1 MMETE
6 ILLMLLVLAA
16 TIILFVTEV
25 LRIDVA
31 AIVVMVAITWLGLVT
46 PAQAFSGFAS
56 NAVISMISVM
66 ILGYGID
73 RSGVMLRLSAWIV
86 RVAGT
91 TEKRL
96 ISVTSLFVGSISGF
110 MQNIGAAALFLPAL
124 MRISKKTGI
133 HSSRLLMPM
142 GYAAI
147 LGGSLTMVGTSSL
160 IVLNDLLEQGGY
172 EPLGLFVV
180 TPVGIALLL
189 TGVAYFYFLGHNLL
203 PGAGSSPPV
212 NVQEELIETWQLP
225 ESICYVKI
233 PDTSRL
239 DGLTREDVCLIETY
253 GIHLV
258 ALVEGN
264 DILYA
269 PWRHTRFSAGQE
281 LAILG
286 NEEEIERFADDYG
299 LAMVRGDPRIVKSLS
314 GDIAGFA
321 EVIIPPRSD
330 LAGKT
335 AREIA
340 FRKDYGVEPLLVLS
354 GMERKTQNIS
364 DIPLQPGD
372 TIVVYGLWDRIR
384 SLGDNR
390 NFVLLTRVEGE
401 PFRESKAL
409 SAVLCFL
416 GAITLTF
423 TGVPISIS
431 LFSGAIAMVLLR
443 VITID
448 EAYHSINWRTIFLI
462 GALIPLGIAMES
474 SGTATFLANLLID
487 AVAGQPMVVIL
498 LAFGLLTTL
507 FSLFMSNVA
516 ATVLLV
522 PLMLVLARET
532 GISAEALVLLVGVC
546 ANNSFVLP
554 THQVNALLMAPGG
567 YHNSD
572 YLRAGSMMTVLFLLV
587 AVGLIYVLYL

>member
-1 MMETE
+1 MELE

-16 TIILFVTEV
+16 TIILFATEA
-25 LRIDVA
+25 LRIDVV
-31 AIVVMVAITWLGLVT
+31 AIVIMVAITWLGLVT

-73 RSGVMLRLSAWIV
+73 RSGVMLKMSSGIV
-86 RVAGT
+86 RIAGT

-96 ISVTSLFVGSISGF
+96 IGVSSLFVGTISGF
-110 MQNIGAAALFLPAL
+110 MQNVGAAALFLPAL

-160 IVLNDLLEQGGY
+160 IVLNDLLRQGGY

-180 TPVGIALLL
+180 TPLGIALLL
-189 TGVAYFYFLGHNLL
+189 TGVAYFYFFGRFVL
-203 PGAGSSPPV
+203 PEKGSAMPAG
-212 NVQEELIETWQLP
+212 VQEEVIETWELP
-225 ESICYVKI
+225 QSICYVAV
-233 PDTSRL
+233 PGESRL
-239 DGLTREDVCLIETY
+239 VGMTREEAHMVEAY

-258 ALVEGN
+258 ALVEGD

-286 NEEEIERFADDYG
+286 DKDAVRKFSQEYG
-299 LAMVRGDPRIVKSLS
+299 LDIVRGDPRIVNSLS

-321 EVIIPPRSD
+321 EVLIPPRSN
-330 LAGKT
+330 LAGKSI
-335 AREIA
+335 REIA
-340 FRKDYGVEPLLVLS
+340 VRKNFGVEPLLLLT
-354 GMERKTQNIS
+354 GAERKRVNFS
-364 DIPLQPGD
+364 EIPLYAGD
-372 TIVVYGLWDRIR
+372 IIVVHGSWDRIR
-384 SLGDNR
+384 ALGLDR

-409 SAVLCFL
+409 SAILCFL
-416 GAITLTF
+416 GAIILTF

-431 LFSGAIAMVLLR
+431 FFSGAIAMVLLR

-448 EAYHSINWRTIFLI
+448 EAYRSIDWRTIFLI

-474 SGTATFLANLLID
+474 SGTAAFLADLMIE
-487 AVAGQPMVVIL
+487 AVAGRPEVVIL
-498 LAFGLLTTL
+498 LAFGLLATV
-507 FSLFMSNVA
+507 FSLFMTNVA

-522 PLMLVLARET
+522 PLMLVLAKDA
-532 GISAEALVLLVGVC
+532 GISAQALVLLVGVC
-546 ANNSFVLP
+546 ANNSFVIP
-554 THQVNALLMAPGG
+554 THQVNALLMVPGG
-567 YHNSD
+567 YDNRD
-572 YLRAGSMMTVLFLLV
+572 YIRAGSVMTVLFLLV
-587 AVGLIYVLYL
+587 AVGLIYILYL

>member
-1 MMETE
+1 MDVQ

-16 TIILFVTEV
+16 TVILFVTEA

-56 NAVISMISVM
+56 NAVISMLSVM

-73 RSGVMLRLSAWIV
+73 RAGVMLRLSAWII
-86 RVAGT
+86 RTAGT

-96 ISVTSLFVGSISGF
+96 IGVTSLFVGSISGF

-133 HSSRLLMPM
+133 HSSRLLMPV
-142 GYAAI
+142 GYAAL

-180 TPVGIALLL
+180 TPAGIALLL
-189 TGVAYFYFLGHNLL
+189 TGVAYFYFLGPYVL
-203 PGAGSSPPV
+203 PDKGSAMPAG
-212 NVQEELIETWQLP
+212 VQEELIETWQLP
-225 ESICYVKI
+225 ESISYVAI
-233 PDTSRL
+233 TDTGRL
-239 DGLTREDVCLIETY
+239 DGLTREDVHLIERY

-258 ALVEGN
+258 ALVDGEE
-264 DILYA
+264 ILYA
-269 PWRHTRFSAGQE
+269 PWRHTRFAAGQE
-281 LAILG
+281 LAIMG
-286 NEEEIERFADDYG
+286 DKAEIHKFADDYG
-299 LAMVRGDPRIVKSLS
+299 LEMVRGDPRIVKSLS

-330 LAGKT
+330 IAGKT
-335 AREIA
+335 PREIA
-340 FRKDYGVEPLLVLS
+340 LRKNYGVEPLLLLS
-354 GMERKTQNIS
+354 RAERKTADFS

-384 SLGDNR
+384 ALGDEG
-390 NFVLLTRVEGE
+390 NFVLITRVEGE

-409 SAVLCFL
+409 SAVICFL

-423 TGVPISIS
+423 TGLPISIS
-431 LFSGAIAMVLLR
+431 FFSGAIAMVLLR

-448 EAYHSINWRTIFLI
+448 EAYRSIDWRTIFLI
-462 GALIPLGIAMES
+462 GSLIPLGIAMES
-474 SGTATFLANLLID
+474 SGTAAFLATMVTD
-487 AVAGQPMVVIL
+487 VVAGQPVLVIL
-498 LAFGLLTTL
+498 LAFGLLTTV
-507 FSLFMSNVA
+507 FSLFMTNVA

-532 GISAEALVLLVGVC
+532 GISALALVLLVGVC
-546 ANNSFVLP
+546 ASNSFVLP

-567 YHNSD
+567 YANRD
-572 YLRAGSMMTVLFLLV
+572 YLRAGSIMTVLFLLV
-587 AVGLIYVLYL
+587 AVVLIYILYL

>member
-1 MMETE
+1 MDGQ

-16 TIILFVTEV
+16 TVILFVTEA

-31 AIVVMVAITWLGLVT
+31 AIVIMIAITWLGLVT

-56 NAVISMISVM
+56 NAVISMLSVM

-73 RSGVMLRLSAWIV
+73 RAGVMLRLSAWII
-86 RVAGT
+86 RTAGT

-96 ISVTSLFVGSISGF
+96 IGVTSLFVGSISGF

-180 TPVGIALLL
+180 TPAGIALLL
-189 TGVAYFYFLGHNLL
+189 TGVAYFYFLGPYVL
-203 PGAGSSPPV
+203 PEKGRAMPAG
-212 NVQEELIETWQLP
+212 VQEELIETWQLP
-225 ESICYVKI
+225 ESISYVAI
-233 PDTSRL
+233 TETGGL
-239 DGLTREDVCLIETY
+239 NGLTREDVHLIETY

-258 ALVEGN
+258 ALVDGEE
-264 DILYA
+264 ILYA
-269 PWRHTRFSAGQE
+269 PWRHTRFVAGQE
-281 LAILG
+281 LAIMG
-286 NEEEIERFADDYG
+286 DKEEINKFADDYG
-299 LAMVRGDPRIVKSLS
+299 LEMVQGDPRIVKSLS

-330 LAGKT
+330 IAGRT
-335 AREIA
+335 PREIA
-340 FRKDYGVEPLLVLS
+340 LRKNYSVEPLLLLS
-354 GMERKTQNIS
+354 HAERKTADFS

-384 SLGDNR
+384 ALGDEG
-390 NFVLLTRVEGE
+390 NFVLITRVEGE

-409 SAVLCFL
+409 SALICFM

-431 LFSGAIAMVLLR
+431 FFSGAIAMVLLR

-448 EAYHSINWRTIFLI
+448 EAYRSIDWRTIFFIGSLI
-462 GALIPLGIAMES
+462 SLGIAMES
-474 SGTATFLANLLID
+474 SGTAAFLATMVTEV
-487 AVAGQPMVVIL
+487 VAGQPVVVIL
-498 LAFGLLTTL
+498 LAFGLLTTV
-507 FSLFMSNVA
+507 FSLFMTNVA

-522 PLMLVLARET
+522 PLMLVLAREL
-532 GISAEALVLLVGVC
+532 GISAQALVLLVGVC
-546 ANNSFVLP
+546 ASNSFVLP
-554 THQVNALLMAPGG
+554 THQVNALFMAPGG
-567 YHNSD
+567 YDNRD
-572 YLRAGSMMTVLFLLV
+572 YMRAGSIMTVLFLLV
-587 AVGLIYVLYL
+587 AVGLIYILYL

>member
-31 AIVVMVAITWLGLVT
+31 AIVVMVTITWLGLVT

-56 NAVISMISVM
+56 NAVIAMISVM
-66 ILGYGID
+66 ILGYGVD
-73 RSGVMLRLSAWIV
+73 RSGVMLRMSAAIV
-86 RVAGT
+86 RIAGT

-96 ISVTSLFVGSISGF
+96 VSVTSLFVGSISGF

-133 HSSRLLMPM
+133 HSSRLLMPV

-180 TPVGIALLL
+180 TPVGIAVLL
-189 TGVAYFYFLGHNLL
+189 TGVAYFYVLGHYVL
-203 PGAGSSPPV
+203 PEKGSTIPAS
-212 NVQEELIETWQLP
+212 VQEELIETWQLP
-225 ESICYVKI
+225 ESICYVNV

-239 DGLTREDVCLIETY
+239 DGLTREDVNLIETY

-258 ALVEGN
+258 ALVEGE

-286 NEEEIERFADDYG
+286 NEEEIKKFADDYG
-299 LAMVRGDPRIVKSLS
+299 LEIVQGDPRIVKSLS

-335 AREIA
+335 SRDIA
-340 FRKDYGVEPLLVLS
+340 LRKNYGVEPLLVLS
-354 GMERKTQNIS
+354 GAERKTANVS

-384 SLGDNR
+384 ALDDDK
-390 NFVLLTRVEGE
+390 NFVLVTRVEGE
-401 PFRESKAL
+401 PFRESKAI

-416 GAITLTF
+416 GAITLTL

-431 LFSGAIAMVLLR
+431 FFSGAIAMVLLR

-448 EAYHSINWRTIFLI
+448 EAYHSIDWRTIFLI

-474 SGTATFLANLLID
+474 SGTAGFLADQMMN
-487 AVAGQPMVVIL
+487 AVAGQPVVVIL

-522 PLMLVLARET
+522 PLVLVLARDI
-532 GISAEALVLLVGVC
+532 GISAQALVMLVGIC
-546 ANNSFVLP
+546 ASNSFVLP

-567 YHNSD
+567 YDNRD
-572 YLRAGSMMTVLFLLV
+572 YIRAGSIMTVLFLLV
-587 AVGLIYVLYL
+587 AVGLIYMLYV

>member
-1 MMETE
+1 METE
-6 ILLMLLVLAA
+6 ILLMLLVLGA
-16 TIILFVTEV
+16 TIILFVSEV

-31 AIVVMVAITWLGLVT
+31 AIVIMVTITWLGLVT

-56 NAVISMISVM
+56 NAVISMLSVM

-73 RSGVMLRLSAWIV
+73 RSGVMLKLSSGIV
-86 RVAGT
+86 GIAGN

-96 ISVTSLFVGSISGF
+96 ITVTSLFVGTISGF

-133 HSSRLLMPM
+133 DSSRLLMPM

-160 IVLNDLLEQGGY
+160 IVLNDLLRQGGY

-180 TPVGIALLL
+180 APVGIALLI
-189 TGVAYFYFLGHNLL
+189 TGVVYFHVFGRYVLPEK
-203 PGAGSSPPV
+203 PGALPEGA
-212 NVQEELIETWQLP
+212 QEEMIETWQLP
-225 ESICYVKI
+225 QSICYAAV
-233 PDTSRL
+233 PGESRL
-239 DGLTREDVCLIETY
+239 DGLTREEVHLTETY

-258 ALVEGN
+258 ALVEE
-264 DILYA
+264 DEILYA

-286 NEEEIERFADDYG
+286 NKDDIARFTGDYG
-299 LAMVRGDPRIVKSLS
+299 LKIVTGDPRIVKSMG

-321 EVIIPPRSD
+321 EVLIPPRSH
-330 LAGKT
+330 LGGKT
-335 AREIA
+335 IRDIA
-340 FRKDYGVEPLLVLS
+340 LRKNYGVEPLILLT
-354 GMERKTQNIS
+354 GAERKRVDFS
-364 DIPLQPGD
+364 DTPLQPGD
-372 TIVVYGLWDRIR
+372 IIVVHGLWDRIR
-384 SLGDNR
+384 ALGLDQ

-409 SAVLCFL
+409 SAILCFL

-431 LFSGAIAMVLLR
+431 LFSGAIGMVLLR

-448 EAYHSINWRTIFLI
+448 EAYRSIDWRTIFLI
-462 GALIPLGIAMES
+462 GALIPLGIAMEA
-474 SGTATFLANLLID
+474 SGTAAFLANLMFET
-487 AVAGQPMVVIL
+487 VGGQPVIVIL
-498 LAFGLLTTL
+498 LAFGLLTTV

-522 PLMLVLARET
+522 PLMLVLARDT
-532 GISAEALVLLVGVC
+532 GLSAQALVLLVGVC
-546 ANNSFVLP
+546 ASNSFVLP

-567 YHNSD
+567 YDNRD
-572 YLRAGSMMTVLFLLV
+572 YIRAGSIMTVLFLLV
-587 AVGLIYVLYL
+587 AVSLIYILYL

>member
-1 MMETE
+1 METE

-16 TIILFVTEV
+16 TVILFVSEV

-31 AIVVMVAITWLGLVT
+31 AIVIMIAITWLGLVT

-56 NAVISMISVM
+56 NAVISMLSVM

-73 RSGVMLRLSAWIV
+73 RSGVMLKLSSGIV
-86 RVAGT
+86 GIAGN

-96 ISVTSLFVGSISGF
+96 ITVTSLFVGTISGF

-133 HSSRLLMPM
+133 DSSRLLMPM

-160 IVLNDLLEQGGY
+160 IVLNDLLRQGGY

-180 TPVGIALLL
+180 APLGIALLI
-189 TGVAYFYFLGHNLL
+189 TGVAYFHVFGRYVL
-203 PGAGSSPPV
+203 PEKAGAMPEGA
-212 NVQEELIETWQLP
+212 QEEVIETWQLP
-225 ESICYVKI
+225 QSICYAAV
-233 PDTSRL
+233 PGESRL
-239 DGLTREDVCLIETY
+239 DGLTREEVHLTDTY

-258 ALVEGN
+258 ALVEEN
-264 DILYA
+264 EILYA
-269 PWRHTRFSAGQE
+269 PWRRTRFSAGQE

-286 NEEEIERFADDYG
+286 DKDNIARFADDYG
-299 LAMVRGDPRIVKSLS
+299 LKIVTGDTRIVKSMG

-321 EVIIPPRSD
+321 EVLIPPRSR
-330 LAGKT
+330 LTGKSI
-335 AREIA
+335 RDIA
-340 FRKDYGVEPLLVLS
+340 LRKNYGVEPLILLT
-354 GMERKTQNIS
+354 GTERKRVNFF

-372 TIVVYGLWDRIR
+372 IIVVHGLWDRIR
-384 SLGDNR
+384 ALGLDQ

-401 PFRESKAL
+401 AFRESKAIF
-409 SAVLCFL
+409 AIACFL
-416 GAITLTF
+416 GAIGLTF

-448 EAYHSINWRTIFLI
+448 EAYRSIDWRTIFLI
-462 GALIPLGIAMES
+462 GALIPLGIAMEA
-474 SGTATFLANLLID
+474 SGTAAFLANLMFET
-487 AVAGQPMVVIL
+487 VGGQPVIVTL
-498 LAFGLLTTL
+498 LAFGLLTTV

-522 PLMLVLARET
+522 PLMLVLARDT
-532 GISAEALVLLVGVC
+532 GLSAQALVLLVGVC
-546 ANNSFVLP
+546 ASNSFVLP

-567 YHNSD
+567 YDNRD
-572 YLRAGSMMTVLFLLV
+572 YIRAGSIMTVLFLLV
-587 AVGLIYVLYL
+587 TVGLIYILYL

>member
-1 MMETE
+1 METE

-16 TIILFVTEV
+16 TIVLFVTEA
-25 LRIDVA
+25 LRIDLA
-31 AIVVMVAITWLGLVT
+31 AIVVMISITWLGLVT

-56 NAVISMISVM
+56 NAVISMLSVM

-73 RSGVMLRLSAWIV
+73 RSGVMLRMSSGIV
-86 RVAGT
+86 RIAGT

-124 MRISKKTGI
+124 MRISRKTGI
-133 HSSRLLMPM
+133 HASRLLMPM

-160 IVLNDLLEQGGY
+160 IVLNDLLRQGGY

-189 TGVAYFYFLGHNLL
+189 TGVAYFYLFGRYVL
-203 PGAGSSPPV
+203 PEKEIAMPEGAQAEV
-212 NVQEELIETWQLP
+212 IETWQLP
-225 ESICYVKI
+225 RDICYVAVPEGSK
-233 PDTSRL
+233 L
-239 DGLTREDVCLIETY
+239 EGCTREEVRLIATY

-258 ALVEGN
+258 AIAEGE

-269 PWRHTRFSAGQE
+269 PWRRTRFTAGQQ
-281 LAILG
+281 LALLG
-286 NEEEIERFADDYG
+286 EEEAIRNFSDDYG
-299 LAMVRGDPRIVKSLS
+299 LRIVSGDPRIVKNMS
-314 GDIAGFA
+314 GDVAGFA
-321 EVIIPPRSD
+321 EVLIPPRSRYI
-330 LAGKT
+330 GKSLKD
-335 AREIA
+335 IA
-340 FRKDYGVEPLLVLS
+340 LRKNFGVEPLTLLT
-354 GMERKTQNIS
+354 GAERKRADFS
-364 DIPLQPGD
+364 GIPLQPGD
-372 TIVVYGLWDRIR
+372 IIVVHGLWDRIR
-384 SLGDNR
+384 ALGLDR

-401 PFRESKAL
+401 PFRESKAV
-409 SAVLCFL
+409 SAIVCFL
-416 GAITLTF
+416 GAIALTF

-431 LFSGAIAMVLLR
+431 LFSGAVAMVLLH

-448 EAYHSINWRTIFLI
+448 EAYRSIDWRTIFLI

-474 SGTATFLANLLID
+474 SGTASFLADLLLD
-487 AVAGQPMVVIL
+487 AVAAQPVVVIL
-498 LAFGLLTTL
+498 LAFGLLTTV

-522 PLMLVLARET
+522 PLMLVLARDT
-532 GISAEALVLLVGVC
+532 GISAQALVLLVGIC
-546 ANNSFVLP
+546 ASNSFVLP

-567 YHNSD
+567 YDNRD
-572 YLRAGSMMTVLFLLV
+572 YIRAGSIMTVLFLLV
-587 AVGLIYVLYL
+587 AVGLIYILYL